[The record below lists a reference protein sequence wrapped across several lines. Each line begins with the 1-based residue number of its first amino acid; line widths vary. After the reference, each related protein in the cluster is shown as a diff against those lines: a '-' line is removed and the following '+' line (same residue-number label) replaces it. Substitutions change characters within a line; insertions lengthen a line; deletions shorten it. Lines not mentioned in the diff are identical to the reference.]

1 MKDAYPDL
9 FACAT
14 NQQATVNTL
23 LIRSASGSNSEWNVN
38 FLCNFN
44 DWELEGLTSLF
55 QTLHSHSSFKTGGD
69 GLRWRLKGNGIFDI
83 SSFYTALQGSPPMSF
98 PWKAIWSVHVL
109 RRVAFFVCSATWDR
123 ILTMDNLM
131 RGGYQLVGWCCF
143 CRCSG
148 ESTSHLLLHC
158 SFTYGL

>member
-1 MKDAYPDL
+1 LKDAYPDL

-14 NQQATVNTL
+14 DQQATVNTL

-38 FLCNFN
+38 FLRNFN

-55 QTLHSHSSFKTGGD
+55 ETLHSHSSFKTGGD

-109 RRVAFFVCSATWDR
+109 R
-123 ILTMDNLM
+123 
-131 RGGYQLVGWCCF
+131 G
-143 CRCSG
+143 
-148 ESTSHLLLHC
+148 
-158 SFTYGL
+158 